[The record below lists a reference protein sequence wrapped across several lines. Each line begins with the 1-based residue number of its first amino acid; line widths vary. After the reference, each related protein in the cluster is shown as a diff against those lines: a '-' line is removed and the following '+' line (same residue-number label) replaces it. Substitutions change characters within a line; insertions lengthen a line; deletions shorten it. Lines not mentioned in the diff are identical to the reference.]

1 MQNSAV
7 KTCLIAV
14 FYTALSLAYAVLMML
29 NWGDVFIKWYMGHA
43 LLFSSTLAGVSVDQA
58 LWAWSQTLNTVSVV
72 LFFLAAGAFASAVTG
87 ILILLPG
94 YMTRHFRWIRSLH
107 RCHTA
112 TESLH

>member
-14 FYTALSLAYAVLMML
+14 FYTALSLAYAVLIML
-29 NWGDVFIKWYMGHA
+29 NWGDIFIKWYMGHA
-43 LLFSSTLAGVSVDQA
+43 WLFTTTLAGISTDQD
-58 LWAWSQTLNTVSVV
+58 LWGWSSALNTVTVV

-87 ILILLPG
+87 GLILLPG
-94 YMTRHFRWIRSLH
+94 YVASQFRWIRSLR
-107 RCHTA
+107 RCRSA